1 MEHAARQYARR
12 ILLLHVIM
20 LVIVLLGVGLSVRL
34 TYQSARTQA
43 IEQAS
48 GTLSLLG
55 RQTAAGV
62 QSYYQNAFHV
72 LDLLRPISEDMPAR
86 MRENLPARPGLRD
99 GNLRDRLPRDN
110 RREPATLPS
119 PPADEPTTEP
129 REPADPREEML
140 RMLRDQRQ
148 RYAAAVFGTV
158 RGRVSQIIV
167 VDRDDGSILDSIAE
181 TDAPDPNAV
190 IDPIRDWLVQ
200 LRSPAVSRFGV
211 FDDRAGHLLVV
222 PFPGPVRRSVVAF
235 VPIRGVESAML
246 GELNRHR
253 VSETWLVDDRGV
265 VMSAPRPE
273 LVGKNIR
280 TDLSD
285 PRMREMATRYIE
297 TGVGATQVFDR
308 DVRLGDTSLGPALS
322 TIQPVQLT
330 DGKVWWIVISQSL
343 DRVDEMVNPIF
354 KQAITWAA
362 VVMLAVTVVLVSTA
376 TQMIRARLRMERMR
390 SELIDRELHQARQI
404 QLQWLPGPFEGKQRV
419 IDIAAVNQP
428 ASHISGDFYNWFEL
442 EDGRTCVVI
451 GDVTGHGMSAA
462 FLMSS
467 TQLLV
472 RTSMARCADVGQ
484 CLTEVNR
491 QLCTQIF
498 HGQFVTMAAMIIDI
512 EAGQLEIVSAGHPAP
527 LVSQDD
533 GFVELAIDPQLV
545 LGVDEDV
552 EYRTEK
558 FALDRSATMLL
569 YTDGVPDTQNEVGDR
584 FSIEALAARLRGP
597 YSSAE
602 TFAADVQR
610 AIDDFR
616 GTRSLGD
623 DLTYVA
629 LQLQPIREPAL
640 A

>member
-62 QSYYQNAFHV
+62 QSYYRNAFNV
-72 LDLLRPISEDMPAR
+72 LDLLRPIGEDMP
-86 MRENLPARPGLRD
+86 MR
-99 GNLRDRLPRDN
+99 
-110 RREPATLPS
+110 
-119 PPADEPTTEP
+119 P
-129 REPADPREEML
+129 REPAPGRPGPRALGGNGGPTTRPQELHDEREEML
-140 RMLRDQRQ
+140 RLLRDERQ
-148 RYAAAVFGTV
+148 RLASAVFGTV

-167 VDRDDGSILDSIAE
+167 VDRDDGSIIDSIAE

-190 IDPIRDWLVQ
+190 IEPIRDWLVQ
-200 LRSPAVSRFGV
+200 QRRPEVSRFGV
-211 FDDRAGHLLVV
+211 FDERAGHLLVV
-222 PFPGPVRRSVVAF
+222 PFPGPVRRSIVVF
-235 VPIRGVESAML
+235 VPIRGVETAML

-273 LVGKNIR
+273 LIGKNVR

-285 PRMREMATRYIE
+285 PRMREMAARYME

-308 DVRLGDTSLGPALS
+308 DVRLGETSLGASLS

-354 KQAITWAA
+354 RQAITWAA

-376 TQMIRARLRMERMR
+376 TQMIRGRARMERMR
-390 SELIDRELHQARQI
+390 SELIDRELQQARQI

-472 RTSMARCADVGQ
+472 RTSMNRCADVGQ

-533 GFVELAIDPQLV
+533 GFIELAI
-545 LGVDEDV
+545 
-552 EYRTEK
+552 
-558 FALDRSATMLL
+558 
-569 YTDGVPDTQNEVGDR
+569 
-584 FSIEALAARLRGP
+584 
-597 YSSAE
+597 
-602 TFAADVQR
+602 
-610 AIDDFR
+610 
-616 GTRSLGD
+616 
-623 DLTYVA
+623 
-629 LQLQPIREPAL
+629 
-640 A
+640 